1 MDDGLTKIHPSMIDG
16 DFAELIDATP
26 PISGAPAISFP
37 AWLAAQP
44 LNAVVL
50 GAKGGDGVDDAP
62 AIRRAVNAAGSAGGG
77 IVYVPPGAYSLG
89 SAVTV
94 PSGVSLIG
102 AGRGATKF
110 TAMSDFGS
118 ILLLDGA
125 SKVSISGIGFWGTWY
140 ATPSDGNY
148 GGIYIA
154 NGCQKVLIQ
163 YCEFRDFRGNGVDL
177 NVGNSFCEVRRNYFE
192 NCRVGVSVFKGN
204 SDCWVEGN
212 SQKQVREIG
221 INVDDAT
228 SVDTEATASPNNR
241 VTVADNHL
249 FEIGSAPGS
258 AGIACQGSAYVTIR
272 GNHVHRAGRAA
283 GVAANG
289 IVVNGGQ
296 AEHNPSLYVTVQGNN
311 ISEGTAEA
319 VVVKASRGVSV
330 INNQINDNWQWPTA
344 LSGTLPEILIAPGT
358 STVTT
363 GILIDGNQIAHN
375 GTPTGRANY
384 AVSSSS
390 SDNTDIQIGTNHLR
404 GFSVDQQYGGYTL
417 QLLFQGHQSLPTLP
431 AVAHRG
437 RMVHSH
443 VDDKLYIGT
452 NTGWTAV
459 GSQS

>member
-1 MDDGLTKIHPSMIDG
+1 MDGLTKIHPSMIDG

-26 PISGAPAISFP
+26 AVPGAPTISFP

-62 AIRRAVNAAGSAGGG
+62 AIRRAVNAAGAAGGG

-89 SAVTV
+89 STVTV

-125 SKVSISGIGFWGTWY
+125 SNVSVTGIGFWGTWY

-154 NGCQKVLIQ
+154 NGCQKVLVQ
-163 YCEFRDFRGNGVDL
+163 DCEFRDFRGNGCDL
-177 NVGNSFCEVRRNYFE
+177 NVGNSFVTVRRNYFE
-192 NCRVGVSVFKGN
+192 NTRVGVSVFKGN
-204 SDCWVEGN
+204 SSCRAVDN
-212 SQKQVREIG
+212 DLRQVREIG

-228 SVDTEATASPNNR
+228 STDTEGTAVANNR
-241 VTVADNHL
+241 ILVSRNHL
-249 FEIGSAPGS
+249 YEVGTAPGS
-258 AGIACQGSAYVTIR
+258 VGIACQGSAYVTITA
-272 GNHVHRAGRAA
+272 NHIHRSGRAA
-283 GVAANG
+283 GVSTVA
-289 IVVNGGQ
+289 IMVNGGQ
-296 AEHNPSLYVTVQGNN
+296 AEYHPSLYVDVRGNH
-311 ISEGTAEA
+311 IAEGTAEA
-319 VVVKASRGVSV
+319 IVVKASRGVSV
-330 INNQINDNWQWPTA
+330 TNNQINDNWQWPSA
-344 LSGTLPEILIAPGT
+344 LVGVLPEILIAPGT

-404 GFSVDQQYGGYTL
+404 GFSVDQHYGGYNL
-417 QLLFQGHQSLPTLP
+417 QLLFQGHQSLSTLP

-437 RMVHSH
+437 RLVHNQT
-443 VDDKLYIGT
+443 DDKFYGGT
-452 NTGWTAV
+452 ASGWVVV